1 MESQKNT
8 KVVIALLIIII
19 AILSALCVLFAT
31 GTISFKSNDTEVNNS
46 NQNDTKNDSLEQNTN
61 NSEAK
66 NITVDNIKE
75 IFKVVYNYYALP
87 EVYCGK
93 TESKIVEIYGT
104 SRKVSV
110 DFTTYDEMLNSLKKY
125 MSVEVI
131 AGKSPWGATAK
142 EYYLEKDGKLY
153 CEETNKG
160 YPYGNGN
167 VEIEI
172 TNQSDNKIDCI
183 ATMELIDMSNNKT
196 YDKVNIT
203 LELKDNNWI
212 ITSYKK

>member
-19 AILSALCVLFAT
+19 AILSALCILFAT
-31 GTISFKSNDTEVNNS
+31 GTISLKSNDAEVNNPEQNANKNNDL
-46 NQNDTKNDSLEQNTN
+46 NQNAN
-61 NSEAK
+61 NSETK

-75 IFKVVYNYYALP
+75 IFEAAYNYYELP

-104 SRKVSV
+104 SRKASV

-125 MSVEVI
+125 MSIEVI
-131 AGKSPWGATAK
+131 AGKSPWSATAK

-153 CEETNKG
+153 CNETYKG
-160 YPYGNGN
+160 NIYNWGN

-172 TNQSDNKIDCI
+172 TNQSADKVESV
-183 ATMELIDMSNNKT
+183 ATMELIDPDNNKT

>member
-1 MESQKNT
+1 
-8 KVVIALLIIII
+8 
-19 AILSALCVLFAT
+19 
-31 GTISFKSNDTEVNNS
+31 
-46 NQNDTKNDSLEQNTN
+46 
-61 NSEAK
+61 
-66 NITVDNIKE
+66 
-75 IFKVVYNYYALP
+75 
-87 EVYCGK
+87 
-93 TESKIVEIYGT
+93 
-104 SRKVSV
+104 
-110 DFTTYDEMLNSLKKY
+110 
-125 MSVEVI
+125 MSTEVI

-212 ITSYKK
+212 ITSYKKQIKVKVYINLNFLLVVICKNKLIINNKYIIYTYI

>member
-183 ATMELIDMSNNKT
+183 ATMELTDMSNNKT

>member
-1 MESQKNT
+1 
-8 KVVIALLIIII
+8 
-19 AILSALCVLFAT
+19 
-31 GTISFKSNDTEVNNS
+31 
-46 NQNDTKNDSLEQNTN
+46 
-61 NSEAK
+61 
-66 NITVDNIKE
+66 
-75 IFKVVYNYYALP
+75 
-87 EVYCGK
+87 
-93 TESKIVEIYGT
+93 
-104 SRKVSV
+104 
-110 DFTTYDEMLNSLKKY
+110 MLNSLKKY
-125 MSVEVI
+125 MSTEVI

-172 TNQSDNKIDCI
+172 TNQSTDKVESV
-183 ATMELIDMSNNKT
+183 ATMELIDSENNKT